1 MIITFFKW
9 HPIFCGLWQLLPV
22 RDPANLL
29 LLEGLNGVGGAGG
42 GGGPHVG
49 CRLEFQ
55 YCVGCRLKVS
65 TFVGCR

>member
-29 LLEGLNGVGGAGG
+29 LLEGLNGGAGG
-42 GGGPHVG
+42 STCWLSVRISVL
-49 CRLEFQ
+49 CRLSVKSFDL
-55 YCVGCRLKVS
+55 CRLSVNPS
-65 TFVGCR
+65 